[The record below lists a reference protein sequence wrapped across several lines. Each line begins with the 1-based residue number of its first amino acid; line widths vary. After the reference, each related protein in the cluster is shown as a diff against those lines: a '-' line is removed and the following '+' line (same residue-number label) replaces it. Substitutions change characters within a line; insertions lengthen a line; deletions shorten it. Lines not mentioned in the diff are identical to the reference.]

1 MKEYHEK
8 FDPSP
13 YMPKAVEI
21 LEKMTLQEKIGQLH
35 LLGTVR
41 NLDEDL
47 VRSGTIGAFLNVP
60 DVQTANRLQ
69 HLAVEESRLG
79 IPLIIGHDMV
89 HGDRTLFPI
98 PLAGAASWDMD
109 RIENSERIS
118 AMETY
123 AEGINWVYSPMI
135 DISREPRWGRIAE
148 GAGEDK
154 LLGSAVAAARV
165 RGFQTINPDTGYPYV
180 AACFKHYCG
189 YGLSEGG
196 RDTSLCTK
204 RRWTP
209 ER

>member
-1 MKEYHEK
+1 MKEYHNK

-13 YMPKAVEI
+13 YVPKAMEI
-21 LEKMTLQEKIGQLH
+21 LQKMTLQEKIGQLH

-41 NLDEDL
+41 NLDEEL

-69 HLAVEESRLG
+69 RLAVEESRLG

-89 HGDRTLFPI
+89 HGDRTLFPV

-109 RIENSERIS
+109 KIENSERIS

-135 DISREPRWGRIAE
+135 DISSRQNTGIPDNESGYRI
-148 GAGEDK
+148 
-154 LLGSAVAAARV
+154 
-165 RGFQTINPDTGYPYV
+165 
-180 AACFKHYCG
+180 
-189 YGLSEGG
+189 
-196 RDTSLCTK
+196 SLCSLLL
-204 RRWTP
+204 
-209 ER
+209 